1 MGTRSFIAKKVNEE
15 KYIAVYCHW
24 DGYPSHNGKILK
36 EHYSNSNRLD
46 LLLSHGD
53 MSVLGSEIGNM
64 HDFEN
69 RDDGNVCTFYGRD
82 RGVTFLQRSFLHMMS
97 LLNQQKIM
105 MQTIFMFLMV
115 EIGVIVSPMNIKS
128 FIH

>member
-82 RGVTFLQRSFLHMMS
+82 RG
-97 LLNQQKIM
+97 
-105 MQTIFMFLMV
+105 
-115 EIGVIVSPMNIKS
+115 E
-128 FIH
+128 